1 MVLKRPRAVAGPL
14 IIAWD
19 TCTVRGV
26 LAVGAAGRLLL
37 ETRFEARKGHA
48 TWLMPQLDSMLKDLG
63 LSPSDVDYVA
73 AGVGPGT
80 FTGVKVGVACAKAV
94 AMALERPVAA
104 MSTLDIVARGAPP
117 AADLVLSTTD
127 ARRGQLYAA
136 AYRREEGIL
145 ERATDYLCLEPA
157 GISRALASLAFEELA
172 VAGEAPEVLVSALE
186 RRGRVVHGGDPYPA
200 GGDLIALAH
209 SIIARGET
217 TDAISLSPVYLKKP
231 T

>member
-1 MVLKRPRAVAGPL
+1 MVLKRQRADAGHV

-26 LAVGAAGRLLL
+26 LAVGVAGRLLS
-37 ETRFEARKGHA
+37 ETRFEARKGHT

-73 AGVGPGT
+73 VGVGPGT

-94 AMALERPVAA
+94 AMALDRPVAA
-104 MSTLDIVARGAPP
+104 MSTLEIVARSAPP
-117 AADLVLSTTD
+117 TADLVLSTID
-127 ARRGQLYAA
+127 ARRGQYYAA
-136 AYRREEGIL
+136 AYRREEGVL

-157 GISRALASLAFEELA
+157 GIARALAPFAFEELA
-172 VAGEAPEVLVSALE
+172 VFGEVFEVLPVALG
-186 RRGRVVHGGDPYPA
+186 RRGRVVRSENHYPEGGE
-200 GGDLIALAH
+200 LIALAH
-209 SIIARGET
+209 SIIALGQT
-217 TDAISLSPVYLKKP
+217 TDAVSLSPVYLKKP